1 MSIFE
6 SNVVETASELST

>member
-6 SNVVETASELST
+6 

>member
-6 SNVVETASELST
+6 S

>member
-6 SNVVETASELST
+6 N

>member
-6 SNVVETASELST
+6 D

>member
-6 SNVVETASELST
+6 DEMIYI